1 MRRGIVLAA
10 WALAM
15 TAVHAHAQVVGGVVL
30 EEGSEAPV
38 DGAMVILMD
47 PAGGPVR
54 RVLSDAT
61 GRFSLAADHVGPHRI
76 RVDRIGYESLTTPAF
91 DVPSAGTFQS
101 IRVPIQAVQLRGLSV
116 EGSTRCQ
123 LRPEQGSATAR
134 VWEEARKALEAAA
147 WTLESGMYRYTLL
160 QFERRLDD
168 QGKPT
173 GEGVEHIRRGWA
185 QAPYVSISAE
195 ELVDHGFVQAN
206 TDSTMSYF
214 APDAAVL
221 LSDAFL
227 DSHCMHLE
235 EGGDGTMGLD
245 FGPIRGRTLPDIEGT
260 LWLDAESAS
269 LRDIEFHYVNHPVLR
284 DVGEGGGE
292 VSFARM
298 PNGSW
303 VVREWSIRMP
313 LIGAERDGRD
323 DGPLRPGDTGYR
335 IRAGGRT
342 DARGR
347 PQITGYLVQGGT
359 LRRATDRE
367 GTAVLEAASGTV
379 SGRVVD
385 SLNALPVAGG
395 LVTELEDPVESR
407 SARIGAGGS
416 FILPGLTP
424 GDRRLRVTHPSLD
437 TLGLT
442 APSFRVPSVAGEI
455 ASVRF
460 RLPGVGE
467 SLREACYGSDVD
479 RGTGAIAYGRIR
491 SQGAPAEGARVR
503 LTWLQTLDVRLPAI
517 AAPAREGAEPLQ
529 WAPDPEDRH
538 AVVTTVDDRGVFLA
552 CGLPEG
558 ARFRVEAELGEEAAP
573 PRDLA
578 ITREGEILVETLR
591 IGSVASGTSA
601 DLP

>member
-1 MRRGIVLAA
+1 MVLAA
-10 WALAM
+10 WALAV

-38 DGAMVILMD
+38 DGAMVVLLD
-47 PAGGPVR
+47 PGGSAVR

-61 GRFSLAADHVGPHRI
+61 GRFTLTAERAGPHRI
-76 RVDRIGYESLTTPAF
+76 RVDRIGYESLTTPPF
-91 DVPSAGTFQS
+91 DVPAAGTFQRIS
-101 IRVPIQAVQLRGLSV
+101 VPLQAVQLRGLSV
-116 EGSTRCQ
+116 EGSKRCQ

-168 QGKPT
+168 RGRPT
-173 GEGVEHIRRGWA
+173 GEGVEHLRRGWA
-185 QAPYVSISAE
+185 QAPYVSIPVE
-195 ELVDHGFVQAN
+195 ELVDRGFVQAN
-206 TDSTMSYF
+206 DDSTMSYF

-235 EGGDGTMGLD
+235 QGRPGTVGLD
-245 FGPIRGRTLPDIEGT
+245 FEPLSGRRVPDIEGT

-269 LRDIEFHYVNHPVLR
+269 LRNIEFHYVNHPVLR

-292 VSFARM
+292 VSFGRM

-303 VVREWSIRMP
+303 VVRDWTIRMP
-313 LIGAERDGRD
+313 LVGVARDERGV
-323 DGPLRPGDTGYR
+323 GPIRPGDTGFR
-335 IRAGGRT
+335 VRAGGLD
-342 DARGR
+342 DARGQPR
-347 PQITGYLVQGGT
+347 ITGYLVQGGT
-359 LRRATDRE
+359 LRRATDRD
-367 GTAVLEAASGTV
+367 GVAVLEAASGTV

-395 LVTELEDPVESR
+395 VVTELDDPVGNR
-407 SARIGAGGS
+407 SAPIGPGGR
-416 FILPGLTP
+416 FLLPGLTP
-424 GDRRLRVTHPSLD
+424 GDRRLQVTHPSLD
-437 TLGLT
+437 TLGLA
-442 APSFRVPSVAGEI
+442 APSFRFPSVAGEI

-467 SLREACYGSDVD
+467 SLRTACYGSDGD
-479 RGTGAIAYGRIR
+479 KGGGAIAYGRIR
-491 SQGAPAEGARVR
+491 SEGAPAEGARVR
-503 LTWLQTLDVRLPAI
+503 LTWLRTLDVTLPSV
-517 AAPAREGAEPLQ
+517 AAPAKEGAEPLR
-529 WAPDPEDRH
+529 WVADPEDAH

-558 ARFRVEAELGEEAAP
+558 ARFRVEARLGEEAAP
-573 PRDLA
+573 PWDVVV
-578 ITREGEILVETLR
+578 THEGEVLIETLR
-591 IGSVASGTSA
+591 MGPVGGRTSA